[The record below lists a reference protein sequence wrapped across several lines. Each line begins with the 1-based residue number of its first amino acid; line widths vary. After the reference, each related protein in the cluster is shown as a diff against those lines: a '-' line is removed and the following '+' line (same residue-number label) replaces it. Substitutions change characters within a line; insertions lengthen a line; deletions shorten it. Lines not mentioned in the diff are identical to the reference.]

1 MNLPERMYY
10 PILEAAKK
18 LECSQSDILHYA
30 SVGVFNLSIYVDFK
44 CDVNSR
50 LIHMN
55 FPSEKVNDIDDF
67 QCIDGDKWSIG
78 NIDFIVSNGSDGV
91 ISGYYSGR
99 LFGFFYVHSTE
110 ALRAEFSQDDDVR
123 LSFLTTNPS
132 DYDGN
137 DIEINLLRDGGEIF
151 NKANL
156 CLMSS
161 EFNKITSAVG
171 GDYPKSIRTETDKT
185 IAKKAE
191 LIPAL
196 LKMVPELSNVD
207 FESTP
212 VTKIIELIEV
222 VAASKGVLLPE
233 THRQTWQKYLGRK

>member
-1 MNLPERMYY
+1 MSLPERMYY
-10 PILEAAKK
+10 PILEAAEK
-18 LECSQSDILHYA
+18 LGCSQSDILHYA
-30 SVGVFNLSIYVDFK
+30 SVGVFNLSVYVDLK

-50 LIHMN
+50 LVYIN
-55 FPSEKVNDIDDF
+55 LPRDRFDDIDDF

-78 NIDFIVSNGSDGV
+78 DIDFIVSNGNDNV

-110 ALRAEFSQDDDVR
+110 VLRAEFSQNDDVQ

-132 DYDGN
+132 NYDGQ
-137 DIEINLLRDGGEIF
+137 DIEISLLRDGGEVF
-151 NKANL
+151 KKANL
-156 CLMSS
+156 CLMLN
-161 EFNKITSAVG
+161 EFNKISSGVS
-171 GDYPKSIRTETDKT
+171 GDYPKSVHPETDKT

-212 VTKIIELIEV
+212 VKKIIELIEA
-222 VAASKGVLLPE
+222 VAASKGVCLPE